1 MRRLQVASF
10 DKPDYSPAMLGRT
23 DENMA
28 DGAGAV
34 SGTAADAPV
43 FESLDGD
50 VERGLILVCD
60 HATNIIPPQYRN
72 LGLSDDQLSRHIAYD
87 IGVEGVTRQ
96 LSELLNVPA
105 VLSRFSRLL
114 IDPNRGRD
122 DPTMVMRISDG
133 AVIPGNAT
141 ITQDEIDHRVRTYY
155 EPYDAAVAGAI
166 ERSLGFG
173 IVPALLSIHSFTPSW
188 RGKPRPWHAGVLW
201 DRDARMPIPFL
212 DALNARGDLVVGSNE
227 PYSGELQGDM
237 MNRHGTQRGIAHALL
252 EIRQDLIADD
262 AGIREWAERLVEIM
276 PPLVADEN
284 VHYMLESAG

>member
-34 SGTAADAPV
+34 SGTAVEAPV

-50 VERGLILVCD
+50 FERGLILVCD
-60 HATNIIPPQYRN
+60 HATNIIPPQYQN

-87 IGVEGVTRQ
+87 IGVDGVTRQ

-105 VLSRFSRLL
+105 VLSRYSRLL

-133 AVIPGNAT
+133 AVIPGNAR

-155 EPYDAAVAGAI
+155 EPYNAAVAGAI
-166 ERSLGFG
+166 EHSLGLG
-173 IVPALLSIHSFTPSW
+173 VVPALLSIHSFTPSW

-201 DRDARMPIPFL
+201 DRDARFPLSFL
-212 DALNARGDLVVGSNE
+212 EALNAQGDLVVGSNE

-262 AGIREWAERLVEIM
+262 TGIREWAERLAGIM

-284 VHYMLESAG
+284 MHYMLESAG

>member
-1 MRRLQVASF
+1 MPVASF
-10 DKPDYSPAMLGRT
+10 GKADYSPAMLGRT

-34 SGTAADAPV
+34 AGSATAAPV
-43 FESLDGD
+43 FETLEGD
-50 VERGLILVCD
+50 FERGLILVCD
-60 HATNIIPPQYRN
+60 HATNIIPPQYEN

-87 IGVEGVTRQ
+87 IGVDGVTRH

-122 DPTMVMRISDG
+122 DPTLVMRISDG

-141 ITQDEIDHRVRTYY
+141 ITEEEIDHRVQTYY
-155 EPYDAAVAGAI
+155 EPYDAAVLGAI
-166 ERSLGFG
+166 EQSLGLG

-188 RGKPRPWHAGVLW
+188 RGTLRPWHAGVLW
-201 DRDARMPIPFL
+201 DRDARMSGPFL
-212 DALNARGDLVVGSNE
+212 DALRAQGDLTVGDNE
-227 PYSGELQGDM
+227 PYSGELAGDM
-237 MNRHGTQRGIAHALL
+237 MNRHGTQRGLAHALL

-262 AGIREWAERLVEIM
+262 AGVHQWAERLAGIV
-276 PPLVADEN
+276 PSLAADEN
-284 VHYMLESAG
+284 VHYMLESGG